1 MAEWLLVLT
10 TAGRLK
16 WLAEAIPTLRAPPE
30 ELDILV
36 VDDGS
41 PREVGIEAFCREKEL
56 KLITKNKAFGV
67 TDSWNRAYIF
77 FKQNG
82 YKACIICNDDVR
94 FPQDC
99 WRGLVWGVYKRGFNL
114 LVPLSNGPGDGK
126 KQQIRRFLKVE
137 PKPKNVDKIQQ
148 ALFEKYHG
156 KKKWAGCSYF
166 NGFCFAFGSSIEKFR
181 FSKEFLF
188 DPKKKN
194 RGNEI
199 DLVKRINARG
209 GRIGMSMVSYVF
221 HWKYGT
227 YRYLKLKHRDQN
239 WR

>member
-114 LVPLSNGPGDGK
+114 LVPLSNGPGEDSTGSFREVSWK
-126 KQQIRRFLKVE
+126 
-137 PKPKNVDKIQQ
+137 
-148 ALFEKYHG
+148 EKMG
-156 KKKWAGCSYF
+156 W
-166 NGFCFAFGSSIEKFR
+166 
-181 FSKEFLF
+181 L
-188 DPKKKN
+188 
-194 RGNEI
+194 
-199 DLVKRINARG
+199 L
-209 GRIGMSMVSYVF
+209 
-221 HWKYGT
+221 
-227 YRYLKLKHRDQN
+227 LL
-239 WR
+239 